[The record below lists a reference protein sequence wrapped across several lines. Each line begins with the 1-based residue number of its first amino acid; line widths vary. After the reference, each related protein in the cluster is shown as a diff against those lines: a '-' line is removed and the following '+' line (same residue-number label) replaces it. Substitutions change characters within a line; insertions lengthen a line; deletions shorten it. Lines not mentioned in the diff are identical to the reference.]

1 MTASEPS
8 SETTDDA
15 SQSDSSVAEASRD
28 ARERLEQHYRDI
40 EQTYGDTRA
49 RLEEFNER
57 AADFIRE
64 NPGICIVGAVA
75 AGYLV
80 GRLAS
85 RRWLT

>member
-1 MTASEPS
+1 MTASDPS
-8 SETTDDA
+8 SESTDQA
-15 SQSDSSVAEASRD
+15 ARSDSTVSESSRD

-64 NPGICIVGAVA
+64 NPGVCIVGAVA